1 MKKIAGIATTLA
13 IATAFCG
20 FCTGI
25 ASSVNA
31 EAETTPTVSTSA
43 VGTAPKVILSPGRS
57 YNSSVTYSIDSA
69 AGDKVTKLTSAQ
81 EGEYF
86 VENAWFANY
95 SAGENL
101 PNATTTRT
109 DVQFAGWR
117 YAVDGETKIVKTM
130 PTVTDDLYLYAHWTT
145 GDVGSNPEVPDN
157 PDNPDNP
164 DKPVTGNNSGL
175 TYGPATGAT
184 SSAGTGG
191 YIVGE
196 IKEKNM
202 TWASGGWDNGFLMTF
217 DSGDYT
223 NNITV
228 YLQQGDVVK
237 VRCNYSSKSIGV
249 GYDKIKNAPS
259 QIADDGTSD
268 HNIVIKTS
276 GYYTFKQYWAN
287 NADGN
292 DAYMLVTYSATK

>member
-109 DVQFAGWR
+109 DVQFVGWR

-145 GDVGSNPEVPDN
+145 GDVGSNPEVPDK
-157 PDNPDNP
+157 PDPDP
-164 DKPVTGNNSGL
+164 DPDPDVPGRPSRVAVTVGNC
-175 TYGPATGAT
+175 
-184 SSAGTGG
+184 
-191 YIVGE
+191 YIVGQL
-196 IKEKNM
+196 
-202 TWASGGWDNGFLMTF
+202 SGESRFTF
-217 DSGDYT
+217 DTGILLENDDSNKPEGASHQYKITIALKVGETIKFYYKKTASEANDVWAGWLENNNGSFGTKLKNDTDTNIQVLEAGTYTFYVKLYT
-223 NNITV
+223 N
-228 YLQQGDVVK
+228 
-237 VRCNYSSKSIGV
+237 
-249 GYDKIKNAPS
+249 
-259 QIADDGTSD
+259 DGGGS
-268 HNIVIKTS
+268 VWVE
-276 GYYTFKQYWAN
+276 Q
-287 NADGN
+287 
-292 DAYMLVTYSATK
+292 